1 MANAMVAL
9 ANTTVGSSA
18 TVTFGS
24 IPATYRDL
32 RIIIRVGGTTS
43 TGSGITFNSDTNYSG
58 NYSRVVMTGNGS
70 SASSFANS
78 GAGNPAANHD
88 AGALRTDGQLII
100 DILDY
105 SATDKHKTLIARQD
119 AAGNE
124 ATALALRWGST
135 SAVTSIMLATDSG
148 SGLSSATTVALY
160 GIVSA

>member
-9 ANTTVGSSA
+9 ANTTVGTSA

-32 RIIIRVGGTTS
+32 RIVIRVGGTTS
-43 TGSGITFNSDTNYSG
+43 TGSGIKFNTDTDYTN

-88 AGALRTDGQLII
+88 AGALRTDGQMII

-105 SATDKHKTLIARQD
+105 SATDKHKTFLSRQD

-124 ATALALRWGST
+124 TTALAGRWAST
-135 SAVTSIMLATDSG
+135 SAVTTIMLSTDSG
-148 SGLSSATTVALY
+148 TGLSSGTTVALY
-160 GIVSA
+160 GIVS

>member
-9 ANTTVGSSA
+9 ANTTVGTSA

-43 TGSGITFNSDTNYSG
+43 TGSGITFNSDTNYSA
-58 NYSRVVMTGNGS
+58 NYSRVVMTGNGT
-70 SASSFANS
+70 SASSFTNS

-105 SATDKHKTLIARQD
+105 SATDKHKTFLSRQD

-124 ATALALRWGST
+124 TTALAGRWAST
-135 SAVTSIMLATDSG
+135 SAITSIMLANDSG
-148 SGLSSATTVALY
+148 GGLSSGTTISLY

>member
-9 ANTTVGSSA
+9 ATTTLGSSA

-32 RIIIRVGGTTS
+32 RIVLTVGGTTS
-43 TGSGITFNSDTNYSG
+43 TGSGIKFNTDTDYAN

-78 GAGNPAANHD
+78 GGGNPAANHD
-88 AGALRTDGQLII
+88 AGALRTNGQLII

-105 SATDKHKTLIARQD
+105 SATDKHKTYLARQD

-124 ATALALRWGST
+124 TTAVAGRWAST
-135 SAVTSIMLATDSG
+135 AAVTTILLTTDSG
-148 SGLSSATTVALY
+148 TALSAGTTVSLF